1 MYTITQYKKD
11 IPKIREGAR
20 RDPGMSNN
28 EVMKLEE
35 DKDLKG
41 EFKELCK
48 ALRNNH
54 RIFM

>member
-1 MYTITQYKKD
+1 
-11 IPKIREGAR
+11 
-20 RDPGMSNN
+20 MSNN

-54 RIFM
+54 RINPNLYVEYNVKRGLRVQLEKES

>member
-1 MYTITQYKKD
+1 
-11 IPKIREGAR
+11 
-20 RDPGMSNN
+20 MSNN

-54 RIFM
+54 RINPNLYVEYDVKRDCVIQLEKESCKD

>member
-1 MYTITQYKKD
+1 
-11 IPKIREGAR
+11 
-20 RDPGMSNN
+20 MSNN

-54 RIFM
+54 RIKQNFISNF